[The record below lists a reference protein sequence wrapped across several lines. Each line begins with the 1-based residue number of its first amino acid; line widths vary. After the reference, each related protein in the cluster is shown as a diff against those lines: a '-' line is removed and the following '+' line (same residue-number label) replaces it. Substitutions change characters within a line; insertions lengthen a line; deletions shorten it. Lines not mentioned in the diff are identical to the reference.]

1 MIPEDIDLP
10 PQYLVP
16 HSDDSSVKENTAT
29 TELNTESQ
37 VIELNTKDDLP
48 FIDSKNDSL
57 VDTNEFLEFVDTLHT
72 GEQTADIEPKSVT
85 ESQFSSVIS

>member
-16 HSDDSSVKENTAT
+16 HSDDSSVKEDTAI
-29 TELNTESQ
+29 TELNTELQ
-37 VIELNTKDDLP
+37 VNESNTEDDLP

-57 VDTNEFLEFVDTLHT
+57 VDTNEFLEFVDTLDI
-72 GEQTADIEPKSVT
+72 GEQTAETTECYRKS
-85 ESQFSSVIS
+85 I